1 MKSFLEHVAE
11 DILRKYGTDL
21 SRIAVVFPNKRASLF
36 LNDILAQKAGRPIWS
51 PAYITIS
58 EFFRQHSSLV
68 VADPIKLVCDV
79 YKSFVKCTGIDETL
93 DHFWGWGQ
101 LLISDFDDID
111 KNMAD
116 ASKVFK
122 NVKNVH
128 ELDDVSY
135 LDEEQKDV
143 LRKFFSSFSDDR
155 ESELKIR
162 FLRLWCHMEDVYNDF
177 RERLRSQSLAYEG
190 MLYRDVAMDF
200 SADCCYD
207 MYVFVGFNVL
217 NKVEQQVFKRLQ
229 DEGKARFYWDF
240 DDYYMP
246 KRGLVS
252 AANEAGHY
260 VSQYLSVFPNE
271 LDSADAAIYR
281 NFNSKKKITYI
292 SASTENVQ
300 ARYVNDWLK
309 ENCRC
314 NSGRNTAIVLC
325 DESLLPSVI
334 HCIPREVGSVNIT
347 TGYPLSQTSIASFV
361 VLLLDLRLNG
371 FSQAN
376 GTFRIK
382 HVIQVLS
389 HPYSKYVS
397 ADCPKLIDKLKAE
410 RIFRPSAAVL
420 GIDANTAVLF
430 DAFTDNKTLVQW
442 ILDVLKIIAAGCGNG
457 EKEPLQQ
464 ESLFRMYTLCN
475 RINELV
481 KAGDL
486 DVDIVTL
493 QKLIVQLVNA
503 TAIPF
508 HGEPAEGVQVMG
520 ILETRN
526 IDFDHVLVLSCNE
539 GNMPKG
545 INDSSF
551 IPYSIRKVHGL
562 TTVDNKVSVY
572 AYYFYNLIQRASD
585 VTLVYNNSTENGHTG
600 EMSRFMLQLMVEGGF
615 DIRRLSLQTGQSL
628 IPSKAADIAK
638 NAAVMEVLDGMK
650 YISPTSINRYMRC
663 PLQFYYSN
671 VAGIKEPEDDD
682 FDEMGSRIFGNVFHA
697 ASEFLYKSL
706 GSADGTVTAD
716 SIDYAVKHKELI
728 GRIVDEAFAEAVFE
742 KDTKKRVDYNGLQLI
757 NREVIIRYLC
767 RLLEIDRELA
777 PFKITDVETSVY
789 AELTLSTSA
798 GERRINIGGRID
810 RLDQVFDK
818 AACCE
823 RLRVI
828 DYKTGRFPK
837 KKINTVGD
845 VFSMP
850 IEPGKHADYYLQTM
864 LYAMAVRHDRK
875 LNPQGLPVSPA
886 LLFIQH
892 TAEDG
897 YDPTLVIG
905 KDRVADIAEV
915 EEDFVNGLTSVVSDI
930 FDPTKPFS
938 PVDDKSICSLCP
950 YAALCGR
957 LSAH

>member
-36 LNDILAQKAGRPIWS
+36 LNDILAQKADRPIWS
-51 PAYITIS
+51 PAYVTIS
-58 EFFRQHSSLV
+58 EFFRQNSSLA

-116 ASKVFK
+116 ASMVFK

-143 LRKFFSSFSDDR
+143 LKKFFSSFSDDR
-155 ESELKIR
+155 ESELKMR
-162 FLRLWCHMEDVYNDF
+162 FLRLWSHIEDVYNDF

-190 MLYRDVAMDF
+190 MLYRDVATDF
-200 SADCCYD
+200 SVDCYYD

-217 NKVEQQVFKRLQ
+217 NKVEQQVFKHLQ
-229 DEGKARFYWDF
+229 DEGRARFYWDF

-246 KRGLVS
+246 KHGLSS

-260 VSQYLSVFPNE
+260 VSQYLKVFPNE
-271 LDSADAAIYR
+271 LDCSDASIYR
-281 NFNSKKKITYI
+281 NLNSRKKITYI

-309 ENCRC
+309 DGCRYKD
-314 NSGRNTAIVLC
+314 GRNTAIVLC

-334 HCIPREVGSVNIT
+334 HYIPGEAGSVNIT
-347 TGYPLSQTSIASFV
+347 TGYPLFQTAIASLV
-361 VLLLDLRLNG
+361 ILLLDLRLNG
-371 FSQAN
+371 FSLAN
-376 GTFRIK
+376 GTFRVK
-382 HVIQVLS
+382 HVMQVLQ

-397 ADCPKLIDKLKAE
+397 ADCPKLVEKLKAE
-410 RIFRPSAAVL
+410 RIFRPSAAIL
-420 GIDANTAVLF
+420 GIDANMTVLF
-430 DAFTDNKTLVQW
+430 DASIDNKTLVQW
-442 ILDVLKIIAAGCGNG
+442 ILDVLKIIAEGCGND
-457 EKEPLQQ
+457 EKEPILQ

-475 RINELV
+475 RLNELV

-503 TAIPF
+503 TTIPF

-600 EMSRFMLQLMVEGGF
+600 EMSRFMLQLMVESGF

-628 IPSKAADIAK
+628 MPSKAAYIAK
-638 NAAVMEVLDGMK
+638 NAAVMEVLDGME

-837 KKINTVGD
+837 KKINTVGEI
-845 VFSMP
+845 FSMP
-850 IEPGKHADYYLQTM
+850 IEQGKHADYYLQTM
-864 LYAMAVRHDRK
+864 LYAMAVRHDRT

-930 FDPTKPFS
+930 FDPGKPFS